1 MGFRWVAAFG
11 IALLAGTAWAE
22 EAVVLKTQKDK
33 VSYGIGMSIGKNLKR
48 DAVDVDADLVSKGMR
63 DAFSGEKTLMSEE
76 EYHAAM
82 TALQKDLMEKQAEAI
97 QKLAEKNKK
106 EGEAFLAE
114 NGKKEG
120 VVTLPSGLQY
130 KAIRS
135 GKGKT
140 PALAD
145 TVETHYRGTL
155 IDGTEFDSSYKR
167 GQTVTFPLYVAVDL
181 LKRTPVIEVL
191 GGFFAPVMGLFGLPG
206 EAAFAFIAAFLL
218 NLYAAIAIL
227 VPLHLDAFQVTQC
240 GLMMGVAHNLVVEGG
255 VLKSTGAR
263 GGFLTL
269 CRFCL
274 SAASGLAFH
283 IVHRM
288 ASG

>member
-167 GQTVTFPLYVAVDL
+167 GQTVTFPVNGVIPGWTEALQKMKEGDKWQLFVPSSLAYGERGAGREIGPNATLLFEVELIAV
-181 LKRTPVIEVL
+181 K
-191 GGFFAPVMGLFGLPG
+191 
-206 EAAFAFIAAFLL
+206 
-218 NLYAAIAIL
+218 
-227 VPLHLDAFQVTQC
+227 
-240 GLMMGVAHNLVVEGG
+240 
-255 VLKSTGAR
+255 
-263 GGFLTL
+263 
-269 CRFCL
+269 
-274 SAASGLAFH
+274 
-283 IVHRM
+283 
-288 ASG
+288 